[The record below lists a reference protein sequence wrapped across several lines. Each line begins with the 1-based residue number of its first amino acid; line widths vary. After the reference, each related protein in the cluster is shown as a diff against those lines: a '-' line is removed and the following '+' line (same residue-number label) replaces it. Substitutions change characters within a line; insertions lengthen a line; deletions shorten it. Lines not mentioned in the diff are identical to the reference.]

1 MEPLVLFM
9 DSLVPADVPRGYRR
23 FCTLLVDASKLLRSG
38 KHTYYGCAVSR
49 LAASLHID
57 ILHFADGCIG
67 VAALHDPENMLMQF
81 SYMLQ
86 ACSVIVDI
94 LHFANG

>member
-1 MEPLVLFM
+1 MKSGVLAKTEIEVHEDATTSDNRANGCFLGVRINTMEPLVLFM
-9 DSLVPADVPRGYRR
+9 DSLVPADVPRGYRH

-57 ILHFADGCIG
+57 IFALC
-67 VAALHDPENMLMQF
+67 
-81 SYMLQ
+81 
-86 ACSVIVDI
+86 
-94 LHFANG
+94 